1 MDRMRLPN
9 FMCLGVT
16 KSGTTSLY
24 DILIQHPEI
33 YISEFKEPHF
43 FDITENFKNGV
54 QWYSDNYFKKANH
67 KIIADFTPSYF
78 FDSNAPKRIF
88 ETLGSSMKFVVLLR
102 NPVDRAYSHYWH
114 SKRDVHE
121 DTRFLK
127 ALEIEDQRLH
137 KYIKKSDYLSYLR
150 HSYINQGLY
159 SQMLERYLEY
169 FCLDNFLFIHFENE
183 FIVDRKKTIKKIL
196 NFLEVDDAVALD
208 INIKSNSSSK
218 EISKTLKKIMK
229 RKSWFR
235 KVLKNLIPSI
245 KTRQIIRNKA
255 QRLNNTTFQPPIL
268 DINLKM
274 MLHNKYF
281 KEDIK
286 QLERILNKR
295 MNW

>member
-1 MDRMRLPN
+1 MKVPN

-33 YISEFKEPHF
+33 YIPKFKEPHF

-54 QWYSDNYFKKANH
+54 QWYSDNYFKKANK

-78 FDSNAPKRIF
+78 FDSNAPKRIL
-88 ETLGSSMKFVVLLR
+88 ETLGPSMKFVVLLR

-114 SKRDVHE
+114 SKRDIHE
-121 DTRFLK
+121 DIRFLE
-127 ALEIEDQRLH
+127 ALEIEDQRL
-137 KYIKKSDYLSYLR
+137 YEYNKKSDYLSFLR

-183 FIVDRKKTIKKIL
+183 FVIDRKTTIKKIL
-196 NFLEVDDAVALD
+196 NFLDIDDTVTLD

-229 RKSWFR
+229 SKSWFR
-235 KVLKNLIPSI
+235 KILKNLIPSI
-245 KTRQIIRNKA
+245 KIRQIIRNKI
-255 QRLNNTTFQPPIL
+255 QRLNNTTFKHPIL
-268 DINLKM
+268 DANVKM
-274 MLHNKYF
+274 MLYNKYF